1 LWPTELKRHSCLSH
15 PPLFALW
22 SISECKVTH
31 NFQFSKLSR
40 DFFRKNFSKIMLSL
54 HQHSLLSLLRLQNYK
69 KIRLHTNKIAT
80 IVLYGVNNFIIL
92 SPGALFFAFSASP
105 TGSLTDVSA

>member
-1 LWPTELKRHSCLSH
+1 
-15 PPLFALW
+15 
-22 SISECKVTH
+22 
-31 NFQFSKLSR
+31 
-40 DFFRKNFSKIMLSL
+40 MLSL

-105 TGSLTDVSA
+105 TGSFYGCFHLISPREAIIMPHRAATIRRFFTHAAFSYILYV

>member
-1 LWPTELKRHSCLSH
+1 
-15 PPLFALW
+15 
-22 SISECKVTH
+22 
-31 NFQFSKLSR
+31 
-40 DFFRKNFSKIMLSL
+40 MLSL
-54 HQHSLLSLLRLQNYK
+54 HQHSPLSLLRLQNYK

-105 TGSLTDVSA
+105 TGSLTDVST

>member
-1 LWPTELKRHSCLSH
+1 
-15 PPLFALW
+15 
-22 SISECKVTH
+22 
-31 NFQFSKLSR
+31 
-40 DFFRKNFSKIMLSL
+40 MLSL

-92 SPGALFFAFSASP
+92 SPGALFFCFFGLSP